1 MSCSFCNLRGHNIT
15 TCNDIFID
23 IHYERIKNIYI
34 DIITRIY
41 PDNIENYTELGKSQI
56 NTLFDLKKLR
66 AVGVKYLHLN
76 ARMNKSQ
83 LIPRIWEHF
92 KTHIYYPPPLS
103 EEETVPLEAL
113 IDRTQSQLLM
123 RFDND
128 EIISGMMPYYMY
140 DSDFVNTDFVS
151 RGFVRNMGLELE
163 AEAEVEAL
171 LSEAEAEVEAQ
182 LDMQTRLE
190 SQLEVQLEVEAQAE
204 AEARRYNIM
213 PIFVFKDENDED
225 TEGTE
230 EKEMDCPICYETTKC
245 VDLIKLN
252 CSHQFCGLCL
262 KSILERHNIN
272 ILPTCALCRTFM
284 TSFDIQNLEVYHL
297 VAKHC
302 IPI

>member
-140 DSDFVNTDFVS
+140 DSDFVNTDFV
-151 RGFVRNMGLELE
+151 RNMGLEFNE
-163 AEAEVEAL
+163 EAEV
-171 LSEAEAEVEAQ
+171 EVEAQ
-182 LDMQTRLE
+182 LAEAELEARLE
-190 SQLEVQLEVEAQAE
+190 AQSRLEAQLEEQLEVEAQAE
-204 AEARRYNIM
+204 VRRYNIM
-213 PIFVFKDENDED
+213 PIFVFKDENEED
-225 TEGTE
+225 EGTE
-230 EKEMDCPICYETTKC
+230 EKEMDCPICYESIKC

-252 CSHQFCGLCL
+252 CSHKFCGPCL
-262 KSILERHNIN
+262 KSILEIHNITHD
-272 ILPTCALCRTFM
+272 PKCALCREYM
-284 TSFDIQNLEVYHL
+284 CSFDIQNPEIYNL
-297 VAKHC
+297 VAKFC
-302 IPI
+302 RPV

>member
-15 TCNDIFID
+15 TCNHIFID
-23 IHYERIKNIYI
+23 IHYERIKKIYI

-41 PDNIENYTELGKSQI
+41 PDSIENYTELGKTYI
-56 NTLFDLKKLR
+56 NTLFDRKILR

-76 ARMNKSQ
+76 ARMNKAQ

-103 EEETVPLEAL
+103 EEETLVPEAL
-113 IDRTQSQLLM
+113 IDRTQSPLLM

-163 AEAEVEAL
+163 AEAEVEA
-171 LSEAEAEVEAQ
+171 Q

-190 SQLEVQLEVEAQAE
+190 AQLEVQLEVEAQAE

-225 TEGTE
+225 EGTE
-230 EKEMDCPICYETTKC
+230 EKEMDCPICYESIKC

-252 CSHQFCGLCL
+252 CSHKFCGLCL
-262 KSILERHNIN
+262 KSILEGHNITHD
-272 ILPTCALCRTFM
+272 PKCALCREYM
-284 TSFDIQNLEVYHL
+284 CSFDIQNPEIYNL
-297 VAKHC
+297 VAKFC
-302 IPI
+302 RPV

>member
-92 KTHIYYPPPLS
+92 KTHIYYPPPLL

-163 AEAEVEAL
+163 E
-171 LSEAEAEVEAQ
+171 EVEAQ
-182 LDMQTRLE
+182 LEAQLRLE
-190 SQLEVQLEVEAQAE
+190 AQLEVQLEVEAEAEAE

-225 TEGTE
+225 AEGTE
-230 EKEMDCPICYETTKC
+230 EKEMDCPICYESIKC

-252 CSHQFCGLCL
+252 CSHRFCGLCL
-262 KSILERHNIN
+262 KSILERHNITRD
-272 ILPTCALCRTFM
+272 PQCALCREYM
-284 TSFDIQNLEVYHL
+284 CSFDIQNPEIYNV
-297 VAKHC
+297 VTKFC
-302 IPI
+302 RPV

>member
-113 IDRTQSQLLM
+113 IDRTQSPLLM
-123 RFDND
+123 RFNND

-151 RGFVRNMGLELE
+151 RGFVRNMGIELE
-163 AEAEVEAL
+163 AEAEVEA
-171 LSEAEAEVEAQ
+171 Q
-182 LDMQTRLE
+182 LESQLRLE
-190 SQLEVQLEVEAQAE
+190 AQLEVQLEVEAQAE
-204 AEARRYNIM
+204 VRRYNIM
-213 PIFVFKDENDED
+213 PIFVFKDENDD
-225 TEGTE
+225 AEGTE
-230 EKEMDCPICYETTKC
+230 DKEMNCPICYESIKC

-262 KSILERHNIN
+262 KSILERHNITHD
-272 ILPTCALCRTFM
+272 PKCALCRENM
-284 TSFDIQNLEVYHL
+284 RSFDIQNPEIYNL
-297 VAKHC
+297 VAKFC
-302 IPI
+302 RPV

>member
-15 TCNDIFID
+15 TCTDIFID
-23 IHYERIKNIYI
+23 IHYERIKKMYI

-41 PDNIENYTELGKSQI
+41 PDSIENYTELGKTYI
-56 NTLFDLKKLR
+56 NTLFNLKILR

-140 DSDFVNTDFVS
+140 DTD
-151 RGFVRNMGLELE
+151 FVRNMGLELNAEEVRE
-163 AEAEVEAL
+163 AQAIINALAEE
-171 LSEAEAEVEAQ
+171 EVEAQ
-182 LDMQTRLE
+182 LEAQLRLE
-190 SQLEVQLEVEAQAE
+190 AQLETQLQVEAQAE
-204 AEARRYNIM
+204 VRYNIM

-225 TEGTE
+225 AEGTE
-230 EKEMDCPICYETTKC
+230 EKEMDCPICYESIKC

-252 CSHQFCGLCL
+252 CSHRFCGLCL
-262 KSILERHNIN
+262 KGILERHNIN

-302 IPI
+302 RPI